1 MVYQFSVLL
10 IEDGL
15 LPVKA
20 APAASDCR
28 IVIAPPFFD
37 SSLLRSTLTT
47 EYPPP
52 PLSSSPLSHPL
63 DAARVCWGESL
74 GQREREELFFQHI
87 TQKNTTASR
96 IVSARRVIKTSYIQY
111 SDGGELCKV

>member
-47 EYPPP
+47 EYPP
-52 PLSSSPLSHPL
+52 SPLFPPPPSHTLWMPP
-63 DAARVCWGESL
+63 ESV
-74 GQREREELFFQHI
+74 GVKVWDREREKSCFSNTSHKR
-87 TQKNTTASR
+87 TQQPVGLSLL
-96 IVSARRVIKTSYIQY
+96 
-111 SDGGELCKV
+111 GE